1 MNRCKRGEGPTD
13 KEKEEAE
20 QKAGRAKEDESGRE
34 KQKRIQRKKKNIG
47 EGICWIKERSEE
59 KLEGKW
65 ETKKK
70 KENWNCINK
79 RLKKKRTI
87 LESIGQKEKL

>member
-13 KEKEEAE
+13 NEEKEEAE
-20 QKAGRAKEDESGRE
+20 QKAGRAKEVESGKE

-59 KLEGKW
+59 KIERKW

-70 KENWNCINK
+70 KDIWNCINK
-79 RLKKKRTI
+79 RKKRITR
-87 LESIGQKEKL
+87 

>member
-13 KEKEEAE
+13 NEEKEEAE
-20 QKAGRAKEDESGRE
+20 QKAGRAKEVESGRE

-47 EGICWIKERSEE
+47 EGIFWIKERSEE
-59 KLEGKW
+59 KIKRKW

-70 KENWNCINK
+70 
-79 RLKKKRTI
+79 
-87 LESIGQKEKL
+87 